1 MTIKAIVTDIE
12 GTTSS
17 IEFVHDVLFPYA
29 SRELPNF
36 VHECHEHP
44 VISKLLDDVR
54 HEADEADA
62 SLDRVIEILQSWIDT
77 DRKVT
82 SLKELQGH
90 VWRRG
95 YECGD
100 YTGHVYDDAA
110 DRLRRWSKQGVGLY
124 VYSSGSVEAQKLL
137 FGFSDVGD
145 LRPIFSGYFD
155 TRIGHKREVESYAAI
170 VESIGSSAHDIL
182 FLSDIAEEL
191 DAAAEAGMQTVQL
204 VRQDDVVVGSHT
216 IATSFDEIL
225 LNVREQ

>member
-29 SRELPNF
+29 SRELPGF
-36 VHECHEHP
+36 VKECSEHP
-44 VISKLLDDVR
+44 VIAKLLDDVR
-54 HEADEADA
+54 READEADA
-62 SLDRVIEILQSWIDT
+62 TIDRIAEILQIWIDA
-77 DRKVT
+77 DRKFT
-82 SLKELQGH
+82 SLKELQGY

-95 YECGD
+95 YERGD
-100 YTGHVYDDAA
+100 FTGHVYDDAA
-110 DRLRRWSKQGVGLY
+110 DRMRRWSKLGVDLY

-155 TRIGHKREVESYAAI
+155 TRIGHKKEVESYAAI
-170 VESIGSSAHDIL
+170 LETIDLHASEIL

-191 DAAAEAGMQTVQL
+191 DAAAKAGMQTVQL
-204 VRQDDVVVGSHT
+204 VRQDDVVVGSHAV
-216 IATSFDEIL
+216 ATNFDEIL
-225 LNVREQ
+225 LNVRE

>member
-29 SRELPNF
+29 SRELPSF
-36 VHECHEHP
+36 LRECSEHP
-44 VISKLLDDVR
+44 EIAKLLNDVR
-54 HEADEADA
+54 READEVDA
-62 SLDRVIEILQSWIDT
+62 TLDRIIEILQSWIEA
-77 DRKVT
+77 DRKAT

-110 DRLRRWSKQGVGLY
+110 DRLRRWSKLGIDLY
-124 VYSSGSVEAQKLL
+124 VYSSGSVEAQKLI
-137 FGFSDVGD
+137 FGFSDAGD

-155 TRIGHKREVESYAAI
+155 TRIGHKREVASYVAI
-170 VESIGSSAHDIL
+170 TESIGSSAHEIL
-182 FLSDIAEEL
+182 FLSDVAEEL
-191 DAAAEAGMQTVQL
+191 DAAAEAGLQTVQL
-204 VRQDDVVVGSHT
+204 VRQDDVVVGSHSV
-216 IATSFDEIL
+216 ATSFDEVL
-225 LNVREQ
+225 LNVRD